1 MQQII
6 IDVADPDDYL
16 AGFGAGALIRV
27 ERDTS
32 ASFGTTTEVTVIDI
46 VSGQT
51 QYEYWDAT
59 GASTH
64 YYRVRYSKASPSVS
78 TDYSDFSA
86 VFQVG
91 SGPLEYVTEALLK
104 EQVSITDAVDDT
116 LLSVICDRVNQYV
129 ESYTKQPIGPIASA
143 TYTYDGDNLTR
154 IFAAQPTDARTNG
167 IGGLRAV
174 SLLEIAPQTGAA
186 YETIPSTD
194 YFLRGRHGVSG
205 PYRWLCLSDHPVTST
220 HRTFPKGRATVRV
233 TATAGWVAIPD
244 DLTETAINIARN
256 EWNARQMGATEVID
270 QDGQPFVPRYVS
282 GRDRET
288 LRRYMLRPV
297 P

>member
-1 MQQII
+1 MQQVII
-6 IDVADPDDYL
+6 NTRDPDDL
-16 AGFGAGALIRV
+16 ISGFGAGALLRI
-27 ERDTS
+27 ERDVVES
-32 ASFGTTTEVTVIDI
+32 MSGASEITAVLLVA
-46 VSGQT
+46 GQT
-51 QYEYWDAT
+51 QYEYWDPT
-59 GASTH
+59 GTTAH
-64 YYRVRYSKASPSVS
+64 FYRFRYSTASPAVAA
-78 TDYSDFSA
+78 DYSDYSA
-86 VFQVG
+86 VFQG
-91 SGPLEYVTEALLK
+91 NAGPLEYCTEGLLK
-104 EQVSITDAVDDT
+104 EVISIGDSDDDS
-116 LLSVICDRVNQYV
+116 LLAVICGRVNQYV

-154 IFAAQPTDARTNG
+154 IVAAQPTDARTNG

-174 SLLEIAPQTGAA
+174 SLLEVAPQTGAA

-194 YFLRGRHGVSG
+194 YFLRGRHGVTG

-233 TATAGWVAIPD
+233 TATAGWVGIPD
-244 DLTETAINIARN
+244 DLTETALNIAKN
-256 EWNARQMGATEVID
+256 AWNARQMGASEVID
-270 QDGQPFVPRYVS
+270 QDGQPFVTRYVS